1 MRVADLSANPSGQ
14 RASPVRPGWR
24 LYKLAWRFHLVLLL
38 TFVPTAVRAAPSIV
52 RVKWDQLQDIVAAKN
67 IRLVM
72 PDGASLEGKVLAV
85 KPDALVVRLR
95 KTSSPA
101 VYPKGR
107 FEFPRTQLPTIE
119 ILNRT
124 KHWRMVGVL
133 LGTTA
138 GFFGGLAAGW
148 ATGDVWKPAVG
159 SYGPWIGIWGAGTVA
174 GYWIGN
180 VADRHNTTVLV
191 EP

>member
-1 MRVADLSANPSGQ
+1 MRLADLSANPSGH
-14 RASPVRPGWR
+14 RASPVRPGCR
-24 LYKLAWRFHLVLLL
+24 LYKLAWRIYLILLL

-52 RVKWDQLQDIVAAKN
+52 RVKWDQLQDIVTARN

-85 KPDALVVRLR
+85 KPDALVVKLR
-95 KTSSPA
+95 KTSNPT

-107 FEFPRTQLPTIE
+107 FELLRTQLRTIE

-124 KHWRMVGVL
+124 KRWRIVGVS

-148 ATGDVWKPAVG
+148 ATGDVWKPAAG
-159 SYGPWIGIWGAGTVA
+159 FYGPWIGIWGAGTVA